1 MRLFLNEEFDE
12 YRFHQMEMKYYQHH
26 YKPVIYVELDDDIDF
41 FSEEKQL
48 EYLRFEEALISC
60 ENCQRQ
66 WFKNHTLDSWFSRFR
81 DWYASGACR

>member
-41 FSEEKQL
+41 FSEE
-48 EYLRFEEALISC
+48 
-60 ENCQRQ
+60 
-66 WFKNHTLDSWFSRFR
+66 T
-81 DWYASGACR
+81 